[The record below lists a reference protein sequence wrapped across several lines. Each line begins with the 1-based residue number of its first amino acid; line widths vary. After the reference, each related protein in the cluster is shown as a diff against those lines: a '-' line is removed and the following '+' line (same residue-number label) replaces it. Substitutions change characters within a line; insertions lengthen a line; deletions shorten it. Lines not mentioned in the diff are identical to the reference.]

1 MRGATHGRECRV
13 IGDEIV
19 RRLPIRRWVLSVP
32 FALRFLLA
40 RAPHVI
46 SAALDIVA
54 RAIANHLIHQAG
66 FTGATA
72 LIRFVD
78 WNDKRRPYPLSWDE
92 QDLLFQQMPKHL
104 ATMALILLVVGD
116 TETPLSIARKPP
128 EILAG
133 RACMVACAV
142 PALN

>member
-1 MRGATHGRECRV
+1 M
-13 IGDEIV
+13 
-19 RRLPIRRWVLSVP
+19 P

-46 SAALDIVA
+46 SAALGIVA
-54 RAIANHLIHQAG
+54 RAIANHLIYQAG
-66 FTGATA
+66 FTRANA

-104 ATMALILLVVGD
+104 ATKALIKVNTG
-116 TETPLSIARKPP
+116 S
-128 EILAG
+128 
-133 RACMVACAV
+133 
-142 PALN
+142 